1 MQEFEHLSIR
11 EVAIKVELS
20 KSTAARKIKEW
31 NEMSNGSDQRGVP
44 DTISPKEHK
53 DQRLIIKDVHTIFI
67 FEMLPNEPTFDS

>member
-31 NEMSNGSDQRGVP
+31 NEMSNDSD
-44 DTISPKEHK
+44 
-53 DQRLIIKDVHTIFI
+53 
-67 FEMLPNEPTFDS
+67 